1 MVLRNRMYRLRK
13 RENRKKIKSVS
24 LFTSFLLLL
33 FISFSCEKKILK
45 FDDSQVFRYNQH
57 ANINTL
63 DPAFAKDL
71 RTIWATAQLFNG
83 LVQLNDSLQVKPDI
97 AKSWSVSK
105 DGKSYDFFLRKDVYF
120 HKHALFGKDSTR
132 AVVAKDFEYS
142 YNRLRDPKVA
152 SPGKWVLEFAEKF
165 EAKNDSVFSIQLK
178 KPFPPFLSLLTM
190 KYCSV
195 VPEEAV
201 NFFGNSFRA
210 NPIGTGPFQFKLWKE
225 NIKLVFRKNPLF
237 YEFDENGNRLPY
249 LEAVAT
255 TFLPDKQSEFLQF
268 IQGNVDFLNSIDNSY
283 KDDILTK
290 NGKLQEN
297 YKSKIN
303 MITSPYLNTEY
314 LGIYMDAKEEEAQ
327 SLKLRKALNYGF
339 DRKKMILYLR
349 NGIGTPALN
358 GFIPKGLPS
367 FSNMKGY
374 DYQPK
379 KAKKLIEAYKK
390 ETGNLNPKITIST
403 NSQYLD
409 LCEFIQREMQKV
421 GLEVA
426 VDVMPP
432 STLREKKANGQLS
445 IFRGSWV
452 ADYPDAENYLF
463 IYHSKNFSPNG
474 PNYTH
479 YKNDEFD
486 ALYEKSIAT
495 VNTKERH
502 KLYRKMDS
510 LMMETSPVIPL
521 YYDEVLRFTHK
532 NISGLGINPI
542 NHLNLKR
549 VQKIK

>member
-1 MVLRNRMYRLRK
+1 MVL
-13 RENRKKIKSVS
+13 KIKYVFFLGLFFTLLSCGKKVS
-24 LFTSFLLLL
+24 
-33 FISFSCEKKILK
+33 K

-63 DPAFAKDL
+63 DPAFSKDL
-71 RTIWATAQLFNG
+71 RTIWATSQLFNG
-83 LVQLNDSLQVKPDI
+83 LVQLNDSLKVAPDI
-97 AKSWSVSK
+97 AKTWTISN
-105 DGKSYDFFLRKDVYF
+105 DGKVYEFNLRKDVKF
-120 HKHALFGKDSTR
+120 HKHILFGKDSTR
-132 AVVAKDFEYS
+132 NVVAKDFEYS
-142 YNRLRDPKVA
+142 FKRLLSPKVA
-152 SPGKWVLEFAEKF
+152 SPGKWVLEFVDSFA
-165 EAKNDSVFSIQLK
+165 AKNDSVFSIKLK

-195 VPEEAV
+195 LPKEAIDY
-201 NFFGNSFRA
+201 FGDTFRA
-210 NPIGTGPFQFKLWKE
+210 NPIGTGPFCFKLWKE
-225 NIKLVFRKNPLF
+225 NIKLVFRKNHDY

-249 LEAVAT
+249 LEAVST

-268 IQGNVDFLNSIDNSY
+268 IQGNLDFLNSIDNSY

-290 NGKLQEN
+290 KGRLQASYEAQ
-297 YKSKIN
+297 IN
-303 MITSPYLNTEY
+303 MVRSPYLNTEY
-314 LGIYMDAKEEEAQ
+314 LGVYMDAEEKEAN

-339 DRKKMILYLR
+339 DKEKMILYLR

-367 FSNMKGY
+367 FNNMKGY
-374 DYQPK
+374 TYKPK
-379 KAKKLIEAYKK
+379 KAKQLIDEYKK
-390 ETGNLNPKITIST
+390 ETGDNNPKITIST

-432 STLREKKANGQLS
+432 STLRERKANGQLS
-445 IFRGSWV
+445 VFRGSWV

-479 YKNDEFD
+479 YKNDQFD
-486 ALYEKSIAT
+486 ALYEKAVAT
-495 VNTKERH
+495 VDTKKRH
-502 KLYRKMDS
+502 KLYQKMDS
-510 LMMETSPVIPL
+510 LMMESSPVIPL
-521 YYDEVLRFTHK
+521 YYDEVIRFTNK

-542 NHLNLKR
+542 NHLDLKR
-549 VQKIK
+549 VKKLK